1 MEQNDGQPS
10 AEPVYRT
17 IGGCAIEIS
26 RPYCL
31 VIFGGYGDLSKR
43 KLIPS
48 LYRLHKNRLLTEN
61 FFIFGADR
69 VEMDVSQYRE
79 SMKSAVKAAFPN
91 EFDDSVWSEFETRLY
106 YSFFDFAASE
116 AYIRCFKDEVLPLEE
131 KHRTGA
137 NRIFYL
143 AIPPAVFET
152 VIANL
157 GATGLSVEDKG
168 YINVIIEKPFGRD
181 LESARRLN
189 RIVHKYFEERQ
200 IFRIDHYL
208 AKETDQNLLMF
219 RFANAIFEPLWNR
232 NFIDHVQITV
242 SETLGVEHRAGYYEN
257 AGVIRDMFQNH
268 LFQLLAL
275 TTMEPPAEFDAERV
289 RDEKIK
295 VFRSVR
301 PFPLDRIS
309 DYVVVGQYGKGQVNG
324 RQVIGYREEPGVSP
338 KSTISTFAAM
348 KVFVDNWRWDGVPFY
363 LRSGKRLSSRKT
375 EISLHFKQVPYMMF
389 SKFMEGPIEPNILLF
404 RIQPDEGISLTVQTK
419 TPGSRMCL
427 DPVLM
432 DFSYQKGVL
441 LDAYEW
447 VLLDCMLGDHML
459 SLREDAVELT
469 WSLLSPVI
477 EKIESTTKPEKLPN
491 YAAGTS
497 GPDEARLLIEKDG
510 RAWRSL

>member
-1 MEQNDGQPS
+1 MEENGKQIVT
-10 AEPVYRT
+10 EPIYRT

-48 LYRLHKNRLLTEN
+48 LYRLYKHRLLTEN

-69 VEMDVSQYRE
+69 VEISVSQYRE
-79 SMKSAVKAAFPN
+79 SMKSAVKSAFPDD
-91 EFDDSVWSEFETRLY
+91 FDSSAWSEFETRLY
-106 YSFFDFAASE
+106 YSSFDFAESE
-116 AYIRCFKDEVLPLEE
+116 AYLKCFKGEILPLEE
-131 KHRTGA
+131 KHLTRG

-143 AIPPAVFET
+143 AVPPTVFEPVVT
-152 VIANL
+152 NL
-157 GATGLSVEDKG
+157 GAAGLSVEGKG
-168 YINVIIEKPFGRD
+168 YTNIIVEKPFGRD

-189 RIVHKYFEERQ
+189 GILNKYFGERQ

-232 NFIDHVQITV
+232 NFIDHIQITV
-242 SETLGVEHRAGYYEN
+242 SETLGVEHRASYYEN
-257 AGVIRDMFQNH
+257 VGVIRDMFQNH

-275 TTMEPPAEFDAERV
+275 TTMEPPVEFEAERV

-309 DYVVVGQYGKGQVNG
+309 DYVGIGQYGNGQVNG
-324 RQVIGYREEPGVSP
+324 RQVVGYREEPGVSP
-338 KSTISTFAAM
+338 KSTIPTFAAM

-389 SKFMEGPIEPNILLF
+389 SNFMEGPIEPNILLF

-419 TPGSRMCL
+419 KPGSLVCL

-447 VLLDCMLGDHML
+447 VLLDCVLGDHML

-469 WSLLSPVI
+469 WSLLTPVI
-477 EKIESTTKPEKLPN
+477 EKIESTAEPEKLPN

-497 GPDEARLLIEKDG
+497 GPDVARLLIEKDG